1 MTVEG
6 RIVLEVSSLTES
18 LTRIVLSGRL
28 DTPGV
33 DQIETQFL
41 AAAVPPAKNVV
52 VDLSRVKFIASMG
65 IRMLVSVARSL
76 RQRRAR
82 LVLYGPSPLV
92 NEVFEHVSLRDL
104 MPIVAD
110 ETAAI
115 ADIISLSR
123 PAVQTVSD
131 VAVSPSRCAPD
142 PLQLAV
148 E

>member
-1 MTVEG
+1 M
-6 RIVLEVSSLTES
+6 LEVSSLTES

-33 DQIETQFL
+33 DQIETQFV
-41 AAAVPPAKNVV
+41 ASAVPPAKNVV

-92 NEVFEHVSLRDL
+92 NEVFEHVSLRDH
-104 MPIVAD
+104 AD
-110 ETAAI
+110 RGGRNRG
-115 ADIISLSR
+115 DRRNHLLSR